1 MRGLQYVTLGK
12 AVRAIQD
19 AHPGKY
25 DIRPRLLTG
34 GYFAIEI
41 LSLTLQGIGAGTS
54 VSNTQGPAKSGSSG
68 KTLLLVGLSLLV
80 ALMFSFIV
88 NGIYI
93 YFAAVYGIR
102 KSPAMRK
109 LFWVLAISTV
119 LLLTRNIFRLI
130 EFSGGWDSAIAKKE
144 VYYYTLDA
152 LLVLIILGMY
162 SIFHFGIFFNAYR
175 RETQVGSGQYPVAAS
190 SALRKPEQRIEVEVA

>member
-1 MRGLQYVTLGK
+1 MFTLF
-12 AVRAIQD
+12 
-19 AHPGKY
+19 
-25 DIRPRLLTG
+25 T
-34 GYFAIEI
+34 
-41 LSLTLQGIGAGTS
+41 LSHQGIGAGTS

-68 KTLLLVGLSLLV
+68 KILLLIGLSLLV
-80 ALMFSFIV
+80 ALMFSFIL

-93 YFAAVYGIR
+93 YCAAVYGVR
-102 KSPAMRK
+102 RSPAMRK
-109 LFWVLAISTV
+109 LFWVLAASTL

-152 LLVLIILGMY
+152 LLVLIILVMY

-175 RETQVGSGQYPVAAS
+175 RETQVGSGQYPEAAS
-190 SALRKPEQRIEVEVA
+190 SSSSSRKPEQRTEVEVV

>member
-1 MRGLQYVTLGK
+1 MTLGK
-12 AVRAIQD
+12 AVREIQN
-19 AHPGKY
+19 AHPGQQY
-25 DIRPRLLTG
+25 GIRPRLITRI
-34 GYFAIEI
+34 YFGIEI
-41 LSLTLQGIGAGTS
+41 LSLAIQGIGAGTS
-54 VSNTQGPAKSGSSG
+54 VSNNPGPNKNAQSG

-80 ALMFSFIV
+80 ALMTSFII

-93 YFAAVYGIR
+93 YFAAVYGVR

-109 LFWVLAISTV
+109 LFWVLAASTV

-152 LLVLIILGMY
+152 LLVLLIIVMC
-162 SIFHFGIFFNAYR
+162 SVFNFGIFFNAYR
-175 RETQVGSGQYPVAAS
+175 RENPVASGQYPVAGKKS
-190 SALRKPEQRIEVEVA
+190 DQRIEVEVA